1 MADFKAK
8 MHQIVCRLGLRP
20 RPRRGSLQRSPRPPS
35 WILGG
40 LLLREGRRGEGRG
53 GEGKGT
59 PCSPVTPSSCHY
71 ILDKGLVLFSVSSD
85 NSSGYS
91 LLHTHETIHNDT
103 RQTFTRRKTVRRP
116 TCLTI
121 STTLCD
127 VNHSYGSRH
136 WLSHICGYH
145 MGSAPALRARP
156 LCVRSRWPRCL
167 RQGCA
172 YWPLTTWTALWDCSV
187 PCWLSVMSVL
197 MCVSVIVEISS
208 QRSYTPHRMYS
219 ILAPKQE
226 NTRYSHFTHYY
237 VRL

>member
-20 RPRRGSLQRSPRPPS
+20 RPRWGSLQRSPGPPS

-121 STTLCD
+121 STTLRRQSFIRKSPLA
-127 VNHSYGSRH
+127 VTHLWVSYGLRPRT
-136 WLSHICGYH
+136 
-145 MGSAPALRARP
+145 ARPAALRPFALTSLP
-156 LCVRSRWPRCL
+156 PPRVCL
-167 RQGCA
+167 LA
-172 YWPLTTWTALWDCSV
+172 PDNLD
-187 PCWLSVMSVL
+187 SVM
-197 MCVSVIVEISS
+197 
-208 QRSYTPHRMYS
+208 
-219 ILAPKQE
+219 
-226 NTRYSHFTHYY
+226 
-237 VRL
+237 RL